1 MYYKHTYIITYLV
14 VVKKKKLICEWRL
27 WFFLKKNAPGITEK
41 YLWELYYNSENYGSS
56 AKEWKK
62 EHKKELYRH
71 KKNAILYYK
80 IKNNWISLFFLF
92 ISPLSHHHFLT
103 YPSIWQ
109 EIYLLFKVQT
119 FSLFLVNH
127 SKIQITNANSKSI
140 SLFFCLLLFQCPI
153 W

>member
-71 KKNAILYYK
+71 KKMQYYITK
-80 IKNNWISLFFLF
+80 SRTTELVYFSSLFLP
-92 ISPLSHHHFLT
+92 SPIITLWLI
-103 YPSIWQ
+103 YQYIWQ
-109 EIYLLFKVQT
+109 EIYFLKVQT

-127 SKIQITNANSKSI
+127 FKIKAK
-140 SLFFCLLLFQCPI
+140 FK
-153 W
+153 